1 MCRHDLGVCSLY
13 RHILWLHCSAG
24 TLGIFLAATLA
35 RQGKKVA
42 VVERG
47 KLRGRTQEWNIS
59 RADMEVR

>member
-1 MCRHDLGVCSLY
+1 MSLGASSFHRL
-13 RHILWLHCSAG
+13 LAWLHRSAG

-47 KLRGRTQEWNIS
+47 KLRGRAQEWNIS
-59 RADMEVR
+59 RADMKVR

>member
-1 MCRHDLGVCSLY
+1 MSLGMSSFH
-13 RHILWLHCSAG
+13 RHIRWLHCSAG

-59 RADMEVR
+59 RADMKVR

>member
-1 MCRHDLGVCSLY
+1 MHSHVLGVPCFH
-13 RHILWLHCSAG
+13 RHVPWLHCSAG

-47 KLRGRTQEWNIS
+47 MLKGRTQEWNIS
-59 RADMEVR
+59 RADMKVR